1 MQTGKLW
8 TAAGGFN
15 IERSSPLKLID
26 NANRDAPRHTVYPAL
41 PRHCAQRRSRSAA
54 ARRSSCDSR
63 TNKPLEDSWRR
74 HHGTRTVVVA
84 GERLHVYV
92 TFVMA
97 WGVAHNRPFP
107 DVLFPEGWFI
117 YTWLAVYA
125 ATGWGTHRRSWSG
138 CRRHGSRMARN
149 NRPVERAS
157 RTMAK
162 RKKLRVGSRVVL
174 VALPP
179 GLVDGLPAESCSCP
193 LSAGDTAR

>member
-125 ATGWGTHRRSWSG
+125 ATGWGLIDALGRGAAGTEVEWLAIIDLSSARLGPWLNARSCAWARESSSW
-138 CRRHGSRMARN
+138 RSRLGS
-149 NRPVERAS
+149 
-157 RTMAK
+157 
-162 RKKLRVGSRVVL
+162 
-174 VALPP
+174 
-179 GLVDGLPAESCSCP
+179 
-193 LSAGDTAR
+193 